1 MIAPIHVSIYRGAR
15 APTPIAREDFASWH
29 ELADMLEAEA
39 KTATPD
45 CPESAPAE
53 QQKLALLAWAPHR
66 LADTCHFGTACDC
79 GGGPHRLLRNVEAVT
94 VLVLDVDSC
103 VDVEAL
109 VSNAKTATPDAG
121 LVYESPSSTDD
132 APRVRIVAP
141 VSRPLTVEECR
152 PSRLAFA
159 EACGIEPGKGVEGAI
174 DAAKLFF
181 IGRLHGTRERKVWRW

>member
-1 MIAPIHVSIYRGAR
+1 MIHVSVYRGAR
-15 APTPIAREDFASWH
+15 APTPIAREDFESWTA
-29 ELADMLEAEA
+29 LADMLEAEA
-39 KTATPD
+39 TTATPD
-45 CPESAPAE
+45 CPENAPAE
-53 QQKLALLAWAPHR
+53 AQKLALLAWAPHR

-79 GGGPHRLLRNVEAVT
+79 SGGPHRLLRNVLEVT
-94 VLVLDVDSC
+94 CLVLDVDSC
-103 VDVEAL
+103 ACVEAL
-109 VSNAKTATPDAG
+109 VSSVKTATPAAG

-141 VSRPLTVEECR
+141 VSRPLAVAECR

-159 EACGIEPGKGVEGAI
+159 EACGLVPGQGVEGAI